1 MNFESIKN
9 ELREIVN
16 TPARELTLEQ
26 KNRVQAIVADLGI
39 EFERP
44 KKGCGSCYHDAAMKC
59 YNRATEMQAA
69 ENETTDD
76 RRYILKP
83 GVDVFFGNIRV
94 NETTITDDLAEAILA
109 RGFERKFFAKIC
121 E

>member
-1 MNFESIKN
+1 
-9 ELREIVN
+9 
-16 TPARELTLEQ
+16 
-26 KNRVQAIVADLGI
+26 
-39 EFERP
+39 
-44 KKGCGSCYHDAAMKC
+44 MKC
-59 YNRATEMQAA
+59 YNKATEMQAA
-69 ENETTDD
+69 ESDTPDE

-94 NETTITDDLAEAILA
+94 NETTITDELAEAILA